1 MTQTTVLIV
10 DDDSIQRQ
18 VLAGDLKT
26 RGFNVLEAD
35 SSESALEIV
44 KRNTV
49 DVILSDLKMPGSSGI
64 SLLENLKSV
73 NPDISVVIMTA
84 FATVETAVQA
94 LKSGAYD
101 FITKPYN
108 LDEIEVIIRHI
119 IEKNTLKSELKI
131 LKEQLELS
139 NRFEGLQT
147 NSPKMKNVINVA
159 SRVAPSKASVLV
171 LGESGTG
178 KEVLARAIHYAS
190 TRKDKLFVAVNCAA
204 LNENLLESELFG
216 HEKGSFTGAEKQHK
230 GRFEIA
236 DGGTIFLDEIG
247 DLPMHLQIKL
257 LRVLQEEQ
265 FERVGGSTTINVDVR
280 IIAAT
285 NKNIEELIREGKFRE
300 DLYYRLNVVNIHL
313 PPLRERKED
322 IPLLIN
328 EFVNKYIKDTN
339 IKNLEFSKEA
349 LDLLMKYNYP
359 GNIRELENI
368 IHHAIVLSRDEV
380 ITSNEIPVSVKSSQ
394 SEKDIESYFEE
405 GTSLNE
411 KVELLEKTLVTNAL
425 KTTNGN
431 QTAAAKFLG
440 ISERNLRYRLEK
452 WGIKGKSN

>member
-1 MTQTTVLIV
+1 METTILIV
-10 DDDSIQRQ
+10 DDEKVQRR
-18 VLAGDLKT
+18 VLAGDLKS
-26 RGFNVLEAD
+26 RGFKVLEAD
-35 SSESALEIV
+35 SADEALENV
-44 KRNTV
+44 RRNTV
-49 DVILSDLKMPGSSGI
+49 DVILSDLKMPGSTGI
-64 SLLENLKSV
+64 NLLEDLKSI

-84 FATVETAVQA
+84 YASVETAVQA

-108 LDEIEVIIRHI
+108 LDEIEIIIKHI
-119 IEKNTLKSELKI
+119 VEKNNLKSELKI
-131 LKEQLELS
+131 LKEQLEIN
-139 NRFEGLQT
+139 NRFEGVQT
-147 NSPKMKNVINVA
+147 SSPKMQSVINIA
-159 SRVAPSKASVLV
+159 SRVARSKASVLI

-178 KEVLARAIHYAS
+178 KEVLARAIHYS
-190 TRKDKLFVAVNCAA
+190 SNRRERMFVAVNCAA

-216 HEKGSFTGAEKQHK
+216 HERGSFTGAERQHK

-265 FERVGGSTTINVDVR
+265 FERVGGSSTIKVDVR

-285 NKNIEELIREGKFRE
+285 NKNIEELIKEGKFRE
-300 DLYYRLNVVNIHL
+300 DLFYRLNVVNILL

-339 IKNLEFSKEA
+339 MKRLEFSKEA
-349 LDLLMKYNYP
+349 FDLLMKYNYP

-368 IHHAIVLSRDEV
+368 IHHAIVLSRDEI
-380 ITSNEIPVSVKSSQ
+380 ITTNEIPVISKNMSR
-394 SEKDIESYFEE
+394 EKDLESYFDE
-405 GTSLNE
+405 GTSLTE
-411 KVELLEKTLVTNAL
+411 KVETLEKTLVTNAL

-431 QTAAAKFLG
+431 QSAAAKLLG

-452 WGIKGKSN
+452 WGVKK